1 MTNNNCITFVLPL
14 FTETTLKQTMGDNQL
29 EEVVITSLDVADDL
43 TDEQREQA
51 KADVN
56 KIDEKAKKVLIKVK
70 EAVKSVRAA
79 ADYLDEVW
87 AKHSIAH
94 AWGNV
99 FGIIGGIA
107 TISGGIAT
115 LMTAGVAS
123 PLVFAGLGFGV
134 TGVST
139 SIVAKMIEYVVNSDE
154 IQKANNDVKEAYDSI
169 DDVQK
174 FIEDRLN
181 RKKKPY
187 LQYMYNFTAYL
198 VSPSLRFLVAYFY
211 YTGIVGKAAGQT
223 VAKASI
229 ELTAKVGCQA
239 AVQGTQAASK
249 AAAQAGGKAGAKAAS
264 KAGAQA
270 AGKAGTQ
277 AAGKAGAQAAG
288 KAGAQAAGKAGTQ
301 AAGKAGAQV
310 AGKAGAQAAGKGGA
324 QAASE
329 AGVQATVKASGQVA
343 DDVVQAGVTSS
354 SQFAGKV
361 IIGVSAVMLAWEAVD
376 LSFTIYDLVK
386 NKGSEAAKV
395 LREKADKLEEQY
407 IKNIDIL

>member
-1 MTNNNCITFVLPL
+1 
-14 FTETTLKQTMGDNQL
+14 MGDNQL
-29 EEVVITSLDVADDL
+29 EEVLTISNDVACVQPPLYTGEGRLYTGYKDVADDL

-87 AKHSIAH
+87 AKHNIAH

-99 FGIIGGIA
+99 FGIIGTVA

-123 PLVFAGLGFGV
+123 PLIFAGIGFGV
-134 TGVST
+134 TGAGT
-139 SIVAKMIEYVVNSDE
+139 SIMAKIIECAVNSDE
-154 IQKANNDVKEAYDSI
+154 IQKANNDLKEANDSI

-174 FIEDRLN
+174 FIEDQLN

-187 LQYMYNFTAYL
+187 LQYMYNFSAYL

-211 YTGIVGKAAGQT
+211 HTGIVGKAAGQT

-239 AVQGTQAASK
+239 AVQGTQAAS
-249 AAAQAGGKAGAKAAS
+249 Q
-264 KAGAQA
+264 AGAQA

-288 KAGAQAAGKAGTQ
+288 KAGAQAAGKAG
-301 AAGKAGAQV
+301 
-310 AGKAGAQAAGKGGA
+310 A

-329 AGVQATVKASGQVA
+329 AGVQAAVKASEQVA
-343 DDVVQAGVTSS
+343 DDVVQAGVKSS

-386 NKGSEAAKV
+386 NKGSEAAKG

-407 IKNIDIL
+407 VKNIDIL

>member
-1 MTNNNCITFVLPL
+1 MFFISCNGNKENFITNNNCITFVLPL
-14 FTETTLKQTMGDNQL
+14 FTETTLKQTMRDNQL

-87 AKHSIAH
+87 AKHNIAH

-99 FGIIGGIA
+99 FGIIGTVA

-123 PLVFAGLGFGV
+123 PLIFAGIGFGV
-134 TGVST
+134 TGAGT
-139 SIVAKMIEYVVNSDE
+139 SLVAKIIECAVNSDE
-154 IQKANNDVKEAYDSI
+154 IQKANNDLKEANDSI

-174 FIEDRLN
+174 FIEDQLN

-187 LQYMYNFTAYL
+187 LQYMYNFSAYL

-211 YTGIVGKAAGQT
+211 HTGIVGKAAGQT

-239 AVQGTQAASK
+239 AVQGTQAAS
-249 AAAQAGGKAGAKAAS
+249 Q
-264 KAGAQA
+264 AGAQA

-288 KAGAQAAGKAGTQ
+288 KAGAQAAGKAG
-301 AAGKAGAQV
+301 
-310 AGKAGAQAAGKGGA
+310 A

-329 AGVQATVKASGQVA
+329 AGVQAAVKASGQVA
-343 DDVVQAGVTSS
+343 DDVVQAGVKSS

-386 NKGSEAAKV
+386 NKGSEAAKG

-407 IKNIDIL
+407 VKNIDIL

>member
-123 PLVFAGLGFGV
+123 PLLFAGLGFGV

-174 FIEDRLN
+174 FVEDRLN
-181 RKKKPY
+181 RKKKSY
-187 LQYMYNFTAYL
+187 LQYMYNFSAYL
-198 VSPSLRFLVAYFY
+198 VSPSLRFLVAYLY
-211 YTGIVGKAAGQT
+211 STGMVKGTGQT
-223 VAKASI
+223 VAKAGV
-229 ELTAKVGCQA
+229 ELTAQLGCQA
-239 AVQGTQAASK
+239 TEQRAQAAS
-249 AAAQAGGKAGAKAAS
+249 Q
-264 KAGAQA
+264 AGAQA
-270 AGKAGTQ
+270 V
-277 AAGKAGAQAAG
+277 GKAGAQAAG
-288 KAGAQAAGKAGTQ
+288 KAGAQAVGI
-301 AAGKAGAQV
+301 AGAHA
-310 AGKAGAQAAGKGGA
+310 AGKAGAQAAGKA
-324 QAASE
+324 
-329 AGVQATVKASGQVA
+329 VA
-343 DDVVQAGVTSS
+343 
-354 SQFAGKV
+354 
-361 IIGVSAVMLAWEAVD
+361 ID
-376 LSFTIYDLVK
+376 LSYTIYDLVQK
-386 NKGSEAAKV
+386 KGFEAAKV
-395 LREKADKLEEQY
+395 LREKANKLEEQY
-407 IKNIDIL
+407 IKNIVKL

>member
-1 MTNNNCITFVLPL
+1 MFFISCNGNKENSMTNNNCITFVLPL

-123 PLVFAGLGFGV
+123 PLLFAGLGFGV

-249 AAAQAGGKAGAKAAS
+249 AGAQAGGKAGAKAAS
-264 KAGAQA
+264 
-270 AGKAGTQ
+270 
-277 AAGKAGAQAAG
+277 
-288 KAGAQAAGKAGTQ
+288 
-301 AAGKAGAQV
+301 
-310 AGKAGAQAAGKGGA
+310 KAGAQAAGKGGA